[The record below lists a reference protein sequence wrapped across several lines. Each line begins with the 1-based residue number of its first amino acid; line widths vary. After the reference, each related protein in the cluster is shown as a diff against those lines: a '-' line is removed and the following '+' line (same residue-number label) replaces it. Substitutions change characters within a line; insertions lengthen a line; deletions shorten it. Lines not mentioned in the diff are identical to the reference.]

1 MKFLITFLFFII
13 NNFILNLNALKSD
26 FHVEVVPKE
35 HSWNIKIFCQ
45 ECLNEKYKKVLP
57 KDYVGTTFTL
67 EHEEGI
73 SGLHVVI
80 KSTEKILG
88 HQRVNFILYKKFKY
102 VYLMHKDISFLISK
116 L

>member
-1 MKFLITFLFFII
+1 M
-13 NNFILNLNALKSD
+13 NNY
-26 FHVEVVPKE
+26 
-35 HSWNIKIFCQ
+35 Q
-45 ECLNEKYKKVLP
+45 VLP

-88 HQRVNFILYKKFKY
+88 HQRVNKYIKFYFYNKFKY
-102 VYLMHKDISFLISK
+102 N
-116 L
+116 